1 MSDFSPYLA
10 GEIVDWMSQDTAFD
24 AQPSALYVS
33 VFDDTDTELD
43 GNLTGARAE
52 VSTVDGWTRTN
63 TSFENAAQI
72 SLGDASTELTNV
84 TDVALFDAAS
94 DGNLIA
100 RYEIEQ
106 APFNVAD
113 GSELTF
119 EAGELSFDVIDTDA
133 E

>member
-1 MSDFSPYLA
+1 MSDFSAYLA
-10 GEIVDWMSQDTAFD
+10 GEITDWMSQNTQLDTPPA
-24 AQPSALYVS
+24 SLWVT

-52 VSTVDGWTRTN
+52 VAAPAGWTKVGTN
-63 TSFENAAQI
+63 FENANQI
-72 SLGDASTELTNV
+72 SLGDASTQLVNV
-84 TDVALFDAAS
+84 TDVALYDS
-94 DGNLIA
+94 ETGGNEIA
-100 RYEIEQ
+100 RYQIQQ

-119 EAGELSFDVIDTDA
+119 EAGELTFDVVDNT